1 MKKSL
6 SLYEQQVNALIPL
19 AETKAD
25 RVCQAQAW
33 PTKAMR
39 NHLWD
44 KVFTSEMDRLTRL
57 MDLRIMSHQR
67 EEDG

>member
-6 SLYEQQVNALIPL
+6 SRYEQQVNTLIPL
-19 AETKAD
+19 AEIKAD

-44 KVFTSEMDRLTRL
+44 RIFTREMDRLTRL
-57 MDLRIMSHQR
+57 MGLRTMSYQR
-67 EEDG
+67 EDG